1 MSAPRGSSRLDWDKL
16 RVFHAVAEAGSFTH
30 ASEDLNL
37 SQSAVS
43 RQISALE
50 ASLGVMLFHRHARGL
65 ILTEQGDLLFKTVH
79 DVFAKLTSVE
89 SQLTE
94 TKDSPEGPLTVT
106 TTVGF
111 GSVWLTGRLRQ
122 FIADYPNIDVTLRL
136 DDRELDLAMRE
147 GDVAI
152 RFNEPKQPDLVQR
165 HLGSMKGHLFASPD
179 YLKEHGTPQT
189 VEDLKDHRF
198 VVFGSSALPFENV
211 NWYFTQLEKTLGE
224 IKTVLTVNNLYGVYR
239 AVKNGIGI
247 GALPEYFYREG
258 RGLVQI
264 LPELSSP
271 PIDAYFVYPEEL
283 RNSMRVIVFRDFL
296 LKEITRAR
304 AQLALIARDDDA
316 LKTAS

>member
-1 MSAPRGSSRLDWDKL
+1 MPSRGTSRLDWDKL

-30 ASEDLNL
+30 ASETLNL

-50 ASLGVMLFHRHARGL
+50 ASVGVTLFHRHARGL
-65 ILTEQGDLLFKTVH
+65 ILTEQGDLLYKTVH
-79 DVFAKLTSVE
+79 DVFAKLTTVE
-89 SQLTE
+89 NQLTE
-94 TKDSPEGPLTVT
+94 TKENPEGPLTVT

-111 GSVWLTGRLRQ
+111 GSVWLPGRLGA
-122 FIADYPNIDVTLRL
+122 FIKDYPDIEVTLRL
-136 DDRELDLAMRE
+136 DDGALDLAMRE

-152 RFNEPKQPDLVQR
+152 RFGEPGQPHLIQR
-165 HLGSMKGHLFASPD
+165 HLGVLNGYIFASPD
-179 YLKEHGTPQT
+179 YLKEYGMPKT
-189 VEDLKDHRF
+189 VADLKNHKL
-198 VVFGSSALPFENV
+198 VVFGGSALPFENV
-211 NWYFTQLEKTLGE
+211 NWHYESVEKAVGK
-224 IKTVLTVNNLYGVYR
+224 IKPVLQVNNLYGVYR

-264 LPELSSP
+264 LPELKSP

-283 RNSMRVIVFRDFL
+283 RNSARVNVFRDFL

-304 AQLALIARDDDA
+304 AAQLPVLPDEASG